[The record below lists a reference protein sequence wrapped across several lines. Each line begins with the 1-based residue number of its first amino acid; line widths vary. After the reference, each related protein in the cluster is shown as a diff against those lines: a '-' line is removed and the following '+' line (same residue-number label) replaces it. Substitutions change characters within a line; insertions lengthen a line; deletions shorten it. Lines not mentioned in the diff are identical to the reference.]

1 VRGVFWTI
9 AGKIAGNFD
18 NTLHVV
24 GVGQVGNE
32 GYRIRRVSSLTNERL
47 RGVCTLFIRVGAK
60 KFAKEESAVPF
71 SDPTQTRNQRD
82 QTEAQE
88 MADDLLGELF
98 GSLDALI
105 LSDDAAEEDKRK
117 ELYAIAASVFA

>member
-1 VRGVFWTI
+1 
-9 AGKIAGNFD
+9 
-18 NTLHVV
+18 
-24 GVGQVGNE
+24 
-32 GYRIRRVSSLTNERL
+32 L

-60 KFAKEESAVPF
+60 KIAKEESAVPF
-71 SDPTQTRNQRD
+71 SEPTQTRNERD
-82 QTEAQE
+82 QLEAQE
-88 MADDLLGELF
+88 MADDELWGELF